1 MQVSRN
7 YNNNM
12 PESDSTQQRPALN
25 ELSEPDTLAYC
36 RRRKVKFR
44 NLAILEWILCVRL
57 DYHLGFP
64 GDQW

>member
-1 MQVSRN
+1 
-7 YNNNM
+7 M
-12 PESDSTQQRPALN
+12 PESDSTQQWSALN

-36 RRRKVKFR
+36 RRKVKFR